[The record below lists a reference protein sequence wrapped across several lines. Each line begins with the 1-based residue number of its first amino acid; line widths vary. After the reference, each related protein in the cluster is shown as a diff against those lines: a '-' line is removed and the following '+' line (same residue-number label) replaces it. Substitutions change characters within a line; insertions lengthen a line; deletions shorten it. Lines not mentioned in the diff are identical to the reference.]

1 MKNLII
7 AACAATFLAIG
18 ADTAD
23 AQRRTAVGPD
33 GGQRPVLVKENEGA
47 RPARAER
54 PGARAA
60 GALRDKHSA
69 MRDKARRAG
78 ARPGNGRGIGHNGM
92 GGALS
97 SPEAKVPQRPVGP
110 RVRGAAAGGNKAGG
124 GVERLRLRRAGLD
137 ERIGERL
144 RGARIERARRG
155 AAATDARARGGSEVG
170 AEAPAAR
177 PERRR

>member
-7 AACAATFLAIG
+7 AACAATLLAIG

-33 GGQRPVLVKENEGA
+33 GGRRPVLVKENEGA

-78 ARPGNGRGIGHNGM
+78 VRPGNGRGIGHNGM
-92 GGALS
+92 GGTLT
-97 SPEAKVPQRPVGP
+97 SPRAKVPQRPAGP
-110 RVRGAAAGGNKAGG
+110 RVRGAAAGGHKAGG
-124 GVERLRLRRAGLD
+124 GVERLRRAGLD

-155 AAATDARARGGSEVG
+155 AAAAGARERAATEKSSK
-170 AEAPAAR
+170 APATR
-177 PERRR
+177 PVRRR